1 MVQRLENPVAK
12 IEIGYWAIRGLG
24 QPIRFL
30 LAFADVPFSEVRLG
44 ANPDGTLITDKSI
57 ESADWA
63 AYKKTIALPFP
74 NLPYLIDRSG
84 PSELRLT
91 QSNAILRYLGRRF
104 DLYGDCES
112 DRAAIDVLQD
122 EAYDFRNWII
132 ETTYVEATEYPDTL
146 AEFIATAIPRYVD
159 RFEQYLQST
168 GTISHFV
175 GERISLVDFIL
186 YELMWQTSVMVPG
199 SITDTNRTNLFAF
212 IESFENIPQIAAYM
226 LKREYIERPI
236 NSVWTAFN

>member
-1 MVQRLENPVAK
+1 MVQRLENPEAK
-12 IEIGYWAIRGLG
+12 IELGYWAIRGLG

-30 LAFADVPFSEVRLG
+30 LTFVDVPFSEVRLG
-44 ANPDGTLITDKSI
+44 ANPDGTLITDKSV
-57 ESADWA
+57 ESEDWNEH
-63 AYKKTIALPFP
+63 KKTIEFPFP
-74 NLPYLIDRSG
+74 NLPYLIDTSG
-84 PSELRLT
+84 PNELRLT

-132 ETTYVEATEYPDTL
+132 ETAYVETVEYPDTL

-168 GTISHFV
+168 GATSHFI
-175 GERISLVDFIL
+175 GKRISLVDFIL
-186 YELMWQTSVMVPG
+186 YELIWQTSVMVPG
-199 SITDTNRTNLFAF
+199 SIADTNRPNLFAF
-212 IESFENIPQIAAYM
+212 IESFANIPQIAAYM
-226 LKREYIERPI
+226 LRNEYIERPI
-236 NSVWTAFN
+236 NSLWTAFK